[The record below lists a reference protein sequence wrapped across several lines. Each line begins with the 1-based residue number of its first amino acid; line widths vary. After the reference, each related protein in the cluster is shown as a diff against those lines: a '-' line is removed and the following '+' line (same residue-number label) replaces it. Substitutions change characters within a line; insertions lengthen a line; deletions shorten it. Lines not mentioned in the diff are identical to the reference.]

1 MLLVSLI
8 AILIVML
15 LALLRAFVGPTLFDR
30 ILAVNLLGTKTV
42 LFIAILAF
50 LSERAYFLDI
60 AMIYAL
66 LNFISTIGVL
76 RFFELK
82 QRKPCNKENSW

>member
-8 AILIVML
+8 AMRIVML

-82 QRKPCNKENSW
+82 QRKPGNKENSW